1 MPVQNGITTEEAW
14 NKVEGTQNYNINV
27 AQIANFPYSCDLL
40 GNLIKQ
46 SNISTF
52 ESVRQCSDISLISMD
67 QVVNLN
73 DKKTREG
80 PDYQW
85 IQRKILD
92 ITWSFFVS
100 KNGNYS

>member
-1 MPVQNGITTEEAW
+1 MNALIYTQELAKHVIYMRLNNLGILNCEHSGALWNATMPVQNGITTEEAW

-52 ESVRQCSDISLISMD
+52 ESVRQCSDISLISI
-67 QVVNLN
+67 
-73 DKKTREG
+73 K
-80 PDYQW
+80 
-85 IQRKILD
+85 
-92 ITWSFFVS
+92 S
-100 KNGNYS
+100 